1 MNGTLLDQVAQLQQD
16 LRLVQSTVEALQAKV
31 DALVAPLQEQVSAQG
46 RRPVRFAELEGIW
59 EGMDLSLE
67 AIKAAE
73 YRMPEN
79 LL

>member
-16 LRLVQSTVEALQAKV
+16 LRLVQNTVEVLQAKL
-31 DALVAPLQEQVSAQG
+31 DALVAPLQEQVSAEG
-46 RRPVRFAELEGIW
+46 RPVRFAELEGRW
-59 EGMDLSLE
+59 EGMDLSFE

-79 LL
+79 LP